1 MPTALE
7 VVSEPYATG
16 EVDGTLPR
24 PAHIFR
30 FGEHELCTATWELR
44 RRGER
49 VALGGH
55 ALGLL
60 LYLIRCR
67 HRVVSRRELM
77 DTMWKD
83 TQVQDGSISQLIW
96 QIRRSLQESP
106 RKPRVVRT
114 LRGRGYRFVAH
125 VEQAV
130 CAGGEYGADLWCL
143 PTNRQDEYRSRAARL
158 GGGHR

>member
-7 VVSEPYATG
+7 LDSNPHATR
-16 EVDGTLPR
+16 EVEGALSW
-24 PAHIFR
+24 PAYIFR
-30 FGEHELCTATWELR
+30 FGEHELCAATWELR
-44 RRGER
+44 CRGER
-49 VALGGH
+49 VALGGN

-96 QIRRSLQESP
+96 QIRRSLHDSP

-130 CAGGEYGADLWCL
+130 CAGGAYDAEPGCP
-143 PTNRQDEYRSRAARL
+143 PTNRQDEGRSQAARL
-158 GGGHR
+158 GGGYR